1 MPLYLLCLTC
11 SHQWRRWR
19 PFKNKT
25 RAMEGGSAV
34 TFKITI
40 FLWSPGNMWG
50 PYWVLSLIYVFDGI
64 FEFLMECLLKW
75 FFFFLYGI
83 SCSAKSTWLVRKMLL
98 VMMFLY
104 VCGDTIE
111 WVYLVWWL
119 PQTSLS
125 PQFISCLSYSWSYW
139 RDMQIDLIPSI
150 ELQQTEWSWLKNL

>member
-50 PYWVLSLIYVFDGI
+50 PYWVLGLICVFDGI

-75 FFFFLYGI
+75 FFFFPLWDQLQCQIYMTGEKNAFSHDVPVCLWWYYWMSVFGVMI
-83 SCSAKSTWLVRKMLL
+83 TSDKSFTSVHLL
-98 VMMFLY
+98 FELQLKLLE
-104 VCGDTIE
+104 GHAD
-111 WVYLVWWL
+111 W
-119 PQTSLS
+119 
-125 PQFISCLSYSWSYW
+125 SYS
-139 RDMQIDLIPSI
+139 
-150 ELQQTEWSWLKNL
+150 